1 MEICERDYPFV
12 ISDKLRHTRLGT
24 CTVTPA
30 KAGVQ
35 KLSQGSVSWIPAF
48 AGMTVG

>member
-12 ISDKLRHTRLGT
+12 ISDRLRPTGPGT
-24 CTVTPA
+24 PTVTPA

-35 KLSQGSVSWIPAF
+35 KLSPGECFMDSPYAE
-48 AGMTVG
+48 GPE